1 MSAVG
6 VQVILQNPAG
16 EVLLQ
21 LRDDDPAIPF
31 PGTWCI
37 PGGMLEPGESP
48 VACAV
53 REVQEEMGLALD
65 AADLTLVASQQRT
78 YGFEH
83 TFWTALDVDPATIEL
98 TEGQAVRFFSR
109 AEVAAMTLGYEDGDV
124 LSHFFDASA
133 RPVRQAASGL

>member
-1 MSAVG
+1 MSAAG
-6 VQVILQNPAG
+6 VQVMLQNPAG

-37 PGGMLEPGESP
+37 PGGHLEPGESS

-53 REVQEEMGLALD
+53 REVYEEMGLTI
-65 AADLTLVASQQRT
+65 AAPDLRLVAAQQRS
-78 YGFEH
+78 YGYEH
-83 TFWTALDVDPATIEL
+83 TFWTTVDVDPAAIEL

-109 AEVAAMTLGYEDGDV
+109 AQVAAMALGYEDGDV
-124 LSHFFDASA
+124 LATFWASD
-133 RPVRQAASGL
+133 R